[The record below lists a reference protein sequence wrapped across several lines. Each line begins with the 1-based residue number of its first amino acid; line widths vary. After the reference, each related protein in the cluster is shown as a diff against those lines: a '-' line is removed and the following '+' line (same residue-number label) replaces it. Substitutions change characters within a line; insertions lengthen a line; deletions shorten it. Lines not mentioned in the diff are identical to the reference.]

1 MKNNMFS
8 GWKEVFLFTF
18 KQGCTNKYKIFT
30 VALALILFVSGLGL
44 NVFIASSQ
52 MKEDDISPIEKVY
65 VIDESNLGN
74 INWTDSKQ
82 LDKDKFPKVTFEVTD
97 LTIKELGQQL
107 KVSQALDVIARVS
120 KNTDEYKVFVYLPE
134 GSEVEKKEA
143 EKLGKV
149 MAEIVHEGL
158 ITESKIDSD
167 KLSYIVSSI
176 DTEFSVVGENAKSDV
191 QRLVTT
197 VFPMIFM
204 LVLYFMVLIYGQN
217 MGYIV
222 SVEKSSKLMETLL
235 ISTRPYGL
243 IFGKILATS
252 LSAILQMAAWI
263 VAAVVGFMAGD
274 SIARSVVYSDYD
286 NIVLLLFKEVSKD
299 EFTKAFTTEAIIL
312 TAIAICLGF
321 LFYCM
326 LAGAVASFASK
337 AEELSSVMMFYNMS
351 LVLGFFGSYA
361 LPSMVGQE
369 WIKVIVRLIPVA
381 SAFLL
386 PGEILVGTVSIGAG
400 IVYLLV
406 LAAWI
411 IAVAIFAGKVYK
423 DQLFYRGKSLKERLP
438 WMKGSKEEDSDEQW
452 QYLHDE
458 AGRPIEK
465 SLKIG
470 YFFVAISPFAIFLVI
485 QVLSSFVLT
494 NVLTRAGL
502 MGVDL
507 DKWEVKDFVDFYHG
521 IESTLNPMTVMM
533 SHFLIITT
541 FGVWLYFIRRGIDRN
556 NVLHIKA
563 LKDKKLATMIG
574 LCVVSGLCLCIFAN
588 GVVAIEATTV
598 PSVVEDY
605 MELARNSGFGTSPF
619 AIFAAVCL
627 APIGEELLC
636 RGVCLHFG
644 KKSLGKFWYANILQ
658 SILFGVLHMNWVQ
671 GVYAFFIGLVL
682 GLLVERY
689 ESLLPAMIVHFI
701 VNFSS
706 STWVPKVLGNVEVS
720 LGIGILMV
728 ALPGII
734 TIAALYFSRMK
745 KETMVR

>member
-18 KQGCTNKYKIFT
+18 KQGCTNKYKAFT
-30 VALALILFVSGLGL
+30 FVLSLILLISGIGL
-44 NVFIASSQ
+44 NIIIASSQ
-52 MKEDDISPIEKVY
+52 MTEDDVSPIEKVY
-65 VIDESNLGN
+65 VIDESNLES

-82 LDKDKFPKVTFEVTD
+82 LDRGKFPKVTFEVTD
-97 LTIKELGQQL
+97 VTVEELGRQL
-107 KVSQALDVIARVS
+107 KASQTLNVIAKITKS
-120 KNTDEYKVFVYLPE
+120 TDEFKLYVYLPD

-149 MAEIVHEGL
+149 MAKIVQDGL
-158 ITESKIDSD
+158 ISESKIDGD

-176 DTEFSVVGENAKSDV
+176 DTEFSVVGETAKNDV

-197 VFPMIFM
+197 IFPMLFM

-235 ISTRPYGL
+235 ICTRPYGL

-252 LSAILQMAAWI
+252 LIAIIQMAAWI
-263 VAAVVGFMAGD
+263 VATVVGFIAGD
-274 SIARSVVYSDYD
+274 RLARSIIYSDYD
-286 NIVLLLFKEVSKD
+286 NVVLSLFQEVSKD
-299 EFTKAFTTEAIIL
+299 ELTNAFTTEAIIL
-312 TAIAICLGF
+312 TVIAICFGF

-337 AEELSSVMMFYNMS
+337 ADELGSVMMFYNMF
-351 LVLGFFGSYA
+351 LIFGFFGSYA

-369 WIKVIVRLIPVA
+369 WIKVVVHLIPVA
-381 SAFLL
+381 AAFLL
-386 PGEILVGTVSIGAG
+386 PGEIMVGTISIGAG

-411 IAVAIFAGKVYK
+411 VAVAIFAGKVYK

-438 WMKGSKEEDSDEQW
+438 WLKGSKEEDSDEPCT
-452 QYLHDE
+452 YLHDE

-465 SLKIG
+465 SLKVG
-470 YFFVAISPFAIFLVI
+470 YFFVAISPLAIFLVI
-485 QVLSSFVLT
+485 QVLASFVLT
-494 NVLTRAGL
+494 NVLTRIGL
-502 MGVDL
+502 RGIDL

-521 IESTLNPMTVMM
+521 IEPTLNPMTVMV
-533 SHFLIITT
+533 SHLLIITT
-541 FGVWLYFIRRGIDRN
+541 FGVWMYFIRRGIDRI
-556 NVLHIKA
+556 HILPVKS
-563 LKDKKLATMIG
+563 LKDKKLATIIG
-574 LCVVSGLCLCIFAN
+574 LCVVCGLCLCIFAN
-588 GVVAIEATTV
+588 GVVAIEAATI

-605 MELARNSGFGTSPF
+605 IKMANNSGFGKSPF

-644 KKSLGKFWYANILQ
+644 KKSFGKFWYANILQ
-658 SILFGVLHMNWVQ
+658 AVLFGVLHMNWVQ

-682 GLLVERY
+682 GILVERY
-689 ESLLPAMIVHFI
+689 ESLLPAMFVHFI

-720 LGIGILMV
+720 LGMGIFMV
-728 ALPGII
+728 AIPGII
-734 TIAALYFSRMK
+734 TMAALYLSRTGMR
-745 KETMVR
+745 E